1 MFTNLLPPVD
11 YCVFCIS
18 LSYQIIKLSSD
29 LASLS
34 SHAILIPFPP
44 PPAEALIMTGYPI
57 NRQTHTQNYENT
69 FTEVCTI
76 FIIINFYFKCYHL
89 SHFHILKCF
98 SNILEIWDNVADKLL
113 NSCMNM
119 CDAIFL
125 VNVGITTERTNLVGQ
140 LDTVICIFYDSIMS
154 GDHVDLGLTG
164 DSFTLDLV
172 PHGLDGVAT
181 GPYKLHPYVCL

>member
-1 MFTNLLPPVD
+1 MFTNLLSLVD
-11 YCVFCIS
+11 YCVFWIS

-57 NRQTHTQNYENT
+57 NRQTHTQNYQNT

-113 NSCMNM
+113 NSCMNTM
-119 CDAIFL
+119 YVWLNFFGKCR
-125 VNVGITTERTNLVGQ
+125 NYNWTNQSRWPAWHSDLH
-140 LDTVICIFYDSIMS
+140 LLRLH
-154 GDHVDLGLTG
+154 HVQG
-164 DSFTLDLV
+164 SCW
-172 PHGLDGVAT
+172 PW
-181 GPYKLHPYVCL
+181 PYWRFVYSRSCPPWPWWSCYWAL